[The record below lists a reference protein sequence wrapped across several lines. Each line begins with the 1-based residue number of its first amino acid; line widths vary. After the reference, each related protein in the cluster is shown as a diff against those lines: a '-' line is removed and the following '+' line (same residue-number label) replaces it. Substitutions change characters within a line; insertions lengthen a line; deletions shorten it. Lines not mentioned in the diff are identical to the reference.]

1 MKRHSIDHL
10 NFEADGAVEVQTGFA
25 PADVVLEQPPSGDTA
40 ECVKFDLGM
49 AAKHYAY
56 TAAYLCRAGWT
67 LAQQKTAIGHGG
79 WQKWC
84 RESLGMSPD
93 TADRYIKTA
102 HIAIGRWRESQGL
115 ANTAVVELTDK
126 MIAAA
131 TAGMEYKTA
140 TQMMVDLGVVSRPAG
155 WGGKREGAGH
165 PKKGEVAEVVD
176 GLSMS
181 DSATVMW
188 LDAMRPFEQ
197 NRAAFHSAARDLNP
211 NVAARFLEELRM
223 LEQALAG
230 RVKGAR

>member
-25 PADVVLEQPPSGDTA
+25 PSEVVLEQPPSGDTA

-67 LAQQKTAIGHGG
+67 LAQQKAAMVHGA

-84 RESLGMSPD
+84 RESLGMSED
-93 TADRYIKTA
+93 TASRYIKTA

-140 TQMMVDLGVVSRPAG
+140 TQMMVDLGVVSRPSG
-155 WGGKREGAGH
+155 WGGAREGAGRKAAL
-165 PKKGEVAEVVD
+165 PTISQAQAAEQIWTDVMNVLGRATVLDAVPLLGEKAAAVCLDRVAE
-176 GLSMS
+176 L
-181 DSATVMW
+181 
-188 LDAMRPFEQ
+188 E
-197 NRAAFHSAARDLNP
+197 RALRRQVN
-211 NVAARFLEELRM
+211 EL
-223 LEQALAG
+223 
-230 RVKGAR
+230 KGAR